1 MGTQWGIIFIRHLVE
16 VIKGCWTRTGS
27 WGVALERPEFVGVIV
42 ELEPEVE
49 GVERPEFDTDAP
61 EVEAVVP
68 ETEGEVISPEMEA
81 LAPLGMAEDA
91 SSCKE

>member
-1 MGTQWGIIFIRHLVE
+1 M
-16 VIKGCWTRTGS
+16 
-27 WGVALERPEFVGVIV
+27 V

-68 ETEGEVISPEMEA
+68 ETEGEVVSPETEA